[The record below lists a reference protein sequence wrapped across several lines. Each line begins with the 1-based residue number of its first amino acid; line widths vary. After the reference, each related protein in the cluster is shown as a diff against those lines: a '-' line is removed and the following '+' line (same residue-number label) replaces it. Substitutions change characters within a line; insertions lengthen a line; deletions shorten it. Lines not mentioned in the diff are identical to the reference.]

1 MIPMTETARNPYYLT
16 AQDSGFQADKGRVKN
31 RPFVF
36 FTLKECREML
46 EQAGLSILSI
56 LATDGFAEMLA
67 SQINAMDQRT

>member
-1 MIPMTETARNPYYLT
+1 
-16 AQDSGFQADKGRVKN
+16 
-31 RPFVF
+31 
-36 FTLKECREML
+36 ML